1 MLEYLAFMH
10 GETVSHA
17 GLVRLLKVQYGWN
30 DLSAIEDCITSL
42 PLTYAMV
49 VQEDLYCCCA
59 YVPCYKIREDCESIR
74 KIVAELAES
83 PNALALR
90 ELPHVK
96 ACQG

>member
-1 MLEYLAFMH
+1 
-10 GETVSHA
+10 
-17 GLVRLLKVQYGWN
+17 
-30 DLSAIEDCITSL
+30 
-42 PLTYAMV
+42 MV